1 MFLSHNHYDHL
12 DYDTVMALWRANE
25 GCIRFVV
32 PLENKKWFVE
42 CGIPGERVHE
52 MDWWDGLVVGEQV
65 GQGQGKML
73 KITCTPSQH
82 QSGRSG
88 LDTDMA
94 LWSSWF
100 LEHPGGSGPD
110 AEPYRV
116 FFAGDTGF
124 QFHALPDWPPGPTTT
139 TATTT
144 SKSSSSTIDANNPY
158 PPCPAFADI
167 TRRLG
172 PPDLLLLPIWVGG
185 TYDFVRSWV
194 PLSDALSPMPRLK
207 VGLTAANHM
216 PPWDAVRV
224 LKLMTEGKA
233 SEKGEAQSK
242 VSGKG
247 EGPVAVAMHWGTF
260 ITEPVEVLKT
270 LGQLQWACEAQGVRF
285 GRELE
290 RSKKSEEK
298 AVETCFLALDHGQSV
313 VL

>member
-12 DYDTVMALWRANE
+12 DYDTVMALWRNNQE
-25 GCIRFVV
+25 WIRFVV

-42 CGIPGERVHE
+42 CGIPEGRVCE
-52 MDWWDGLVVGEQV
+52 MDWWDVLVVGSEE
-65 GQGQGKML
+65 GKGL
-73 KITCTPSQH
+73 KVTCTPSQH

-88 LDTDMA
+88 LDTDMT

-124 QFHALPDWPPGPTTT
+124 QFHASPDWLPSPTPLSS
-139 TATTT
+139 ANP
-144 SKSSSSTIDANNPY
+144 KSLSSTVDANNPY

-167 TRRLG
+167 ATRLG
-172 PPDLLLLPIWVGG
+172 SPDLLLLPIWVGG

-224 LKLMTEGKA
+224 LKLMTQGD
-233 SEKGEAQSK
+233 AQNK
-242 VSGKG
+242 GKG
-247 EGPVAVAMHWGTF
+247 KGKGPVAVAMHWGTF

-270 LGQLQWACEAQGVRF
+270 LGQLQWACEAQGVPF

-290 RSKKSEEK
+290 RGEGREEK
-298 AVETCFLALDHGQSV
+298 ASETCFLALDHGQSV